1 MIESALALSGSR
13 RHLVFQGIHCRQ
25 ETEATLGFSGAMPRA
40 KRAGLNQTELSHW
53 KECSAPE
60 PRLCRES
67 LGNYKD
73 NLCRAELMLTERE
86 AGRTLAEHR

>member
-1 MIESALALSGSR
+1 
-13 RHLVFQGIHCRQ
+13 
-25 ETEATLGFSGAMPRA
+25 MPRA

-73 NLCRAELMLTERE
+73 NLCRAELTLTERE
-86 AGRTLAEHR
+86 AGRT